1 MGFVFYDSY
10 YSIGALCTRF
20 TLVKIMFEW
29 SIAQKQKK
37 VIQNESMMHHGFPRP
52 TSFRSTYTMKEWKD
66 MEVANDYN
74 D

>member
-1 MGFVFYDSY
+1 
-10 YSIGALCTRF
+10 
-20 TLVKIMFEW
+20 MFEW